1 MGGVPL
7 DQSEVVRLVEL
18 AVEKAKEIEA
28 LIERNLKDDWAGR
41 GLEVI

>member
-7 DQSEVVRLVEL
+7 DQAKVVRLVEL
-18 AVEKAKEIEA
+18 AVEKAKELEIF
-28 LIERNLKDDWAGR
+28 IERSLKEDWAGR